1 MSTNTGSFLTFLL
14 ACLIWIKIR
23 LLKQNLN
30 SFISTKKKKK
40 KLSTVF
46 LKIPLEISLL
56 REMMLHNTGS
66 DYTGQINSS
75 WSRKLSKTVAATQN
89 MIIIQQ

>member
-1 MSTNTGSFLTFLL
+1 MQIVILITHCFTFSTSVFTNTGDFLTFLF
-14 ACLIWIKIR
+14 ACLIWSKVR
-23 LLKQNLN
+23 LLQQNLN

-40 KLSTVF
+40 MLSTVF

-75 WSRKLSKTVAATQN
+75 
-89 MIIIQQ
+89 